1 MSGPAML
8 AILIL
13 AATLLVPL
21 LLYGMTR
28 GLGSYWLG
36 P

>member
-1 MSGPAML
+1 MSGPATL
-8 AILIL
+8 AIIIF

-21 LLYGMTR
+21 LLYGVAH